1 MNNAG
6 SINRRLIL
14 AGALIALCIAGIAV
28 GTGNDRDISDSLF
41 SIRDPYGLAVC
52 GACFGAMVML
62 ARIIVGAH
70 CLSDVSTGSVLMLII
85 SAVYLL
91 ICKNLYAERKSEQ

>member
-6 SINRRLIL
+6 SISRRLIP

-28 GTGNDRDISDSLF
+28 GTG
-41 SIRDPYGLAVC
+41 A
-52 GACFGAMVML
+52 
-62 ARIIVGAH
+62 
-70 CLSDVSTGSVLMLII
+70 VLMLII